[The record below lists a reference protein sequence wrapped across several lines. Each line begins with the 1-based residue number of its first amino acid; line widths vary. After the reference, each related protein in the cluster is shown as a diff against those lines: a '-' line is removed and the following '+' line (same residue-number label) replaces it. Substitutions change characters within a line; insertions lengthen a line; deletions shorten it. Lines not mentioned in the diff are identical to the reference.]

1 MLRSAANPPP
11 VDTMHCQ
18 MYLSNGSGGR
28 INGTAMIG
36 GTLLHGG
43 IMNGTLVHGR
53 RKNEEAMI
61 TATVLGILGKRV
73 RVGST
78 VEKRRRACCI
88 GLAVQAGVHNP
99 HGLGHKS
106 DNCRLQKA
114 GMAFKREKQQLRRAP
129 RKAAENNKSAAQDA
143 DYRDQ
148 LGGESNS
155 YHKPTQEQAA
165 VRSSSAMS
173 AIRRRHS

>member
-1 MLRSAANPPP
+1 
-11 VDTMHCQ
+11 

-43 IMNGTLVHGR
+43 IM
-53 RKNEEAMI
+53 NEEAMI

-106 DNCRLQKA
+106 DNCRLQMYA
-114 GMAFKREKQQLRRAP
+114 AFKDFQRLC
-129 RKAAENNKSAAQDA
+129 
-143 DYRDQ
+143 
-148 LGGESNS
+148 
-155 YHKPTQEQAA
+155 
-165 VRSSSAMS
+165 
-173 AIRRRHS
+173 